1 MLNNLV
7 TSLAYDQTLSIV
19 KGTEKITWK
28 KLRDD
33 RSVFKF
39 RRYQFKDGK
48 LLRVMDNKK
57 LGTSE
62 DDELAFRLDTGWKR
76 LQ

>member
-1 MLNNLV
+1 MIHKV
-7 TSLAYDQTLSIV
+7 TSLEYEQTLSIM
-19 KGTEKITWK
+19 KGTEVITWK

-48 LLRVMDNKK
+48 LVRVMDNKK

-62 DDELAFRLDTGWKR
+62 DDELEFRLATGWHR
-76 LQ
+76 V

>member
-1 MLNNLV
+1 MTNTVTNLD
-7 TSLAYDQTLSIV
+7 YDQTLSIV
-19 KGTEKITWK
+19 KGDEKITWK

-39 RRYQFKDGK
+39 RRYHFKAGK

-62 DDELAFRLDTGWKR
+62 NDELEFRLDTGWKR
-76 LQ
+76 L